1 MATAKDPRVVRP
13 SWLWF
18 VLLDGGIVL
27 LSLLALRGPAYNKAR
42 DVVGEALPP
51 REALQV
57 LLFGTAAV
65 HAGEA
70 LVAGRLA
77 RRRGLPARPW
87 RRQTF
92 FVGFPSLLALRRAS
106 KSAAVAQPAAAS
118 AAA

>member
-1 MATAKDPRVVRP
+1 MVRP

-18 VLLDGGIVL
+18 VLLDGGIVIL
-27 LSLLALRGPAYNKAR
+27 TFLALRGPAYNRAR
-42 DVVGEALPP
+42 DVVGDALPP

-57 LLFGTAAV
+57 LLYGTAAI

-70 LVAGRLA
+70 LVAGRVA
-77 RRRGLPARPW
+77 RRRGLPARAW

-106 KSAAVAQPAAAS
+106 RSATTPALSEATAA
-118 AAA
+118 